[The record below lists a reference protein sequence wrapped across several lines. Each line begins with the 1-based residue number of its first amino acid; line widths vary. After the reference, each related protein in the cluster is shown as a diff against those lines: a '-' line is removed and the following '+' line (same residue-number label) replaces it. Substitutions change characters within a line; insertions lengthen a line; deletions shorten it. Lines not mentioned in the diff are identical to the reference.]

1 MLYSGLVTGFV
12 SLPTFM
18 TAESS
23 EVLWA
28 LLQFD
33 KEVGLSPPLSLSRS
47 LLLSQSVFFHVLFL
61 SVEHKG
67 VSKIIAQQAACW
79 C

>member
-1 MLYSGLVTGFV
+1 MLLQPNAYNIMVPSGLVSGFV

-28 LLQFD
+28 LLQCD
-33 KEVGLSPPLSLSRS
+33 KEV
-47 LLLSQSVFFHVLFL
+47 
-61 SVEHKG
+61 
-67 VSKIIAQQAACW
+67 A
-79 C
+79 